1 LKDLVAL
8 FHGIG
13 LGKEGYSIIG
23 QGKVEQIM
31 NARPE
36 DRRLIFEEAMG
47 LMVYKARKQEIERK
61 IADSNENLYIFRQRI
76 DEVES
81 RLGRMGKEAQ
91 KALEWNTYSKDLKIN
106 EANTYMYRYENAEGE
121 KSKFKKD
128 IATISDKII
137 DLNTQIERINR
148 KIDENRER
156 ITQADF
162 SLSQLNDKRVELSVG
177 NERKDGELRLV
188 QERIKTYRSQI
199 EAATE
204 MLAGAK
210 ERIGEIDNEIALTNR
225 KNGEDTKR
233 IAQLETETEV
243 LRSTVT
249 ALDKKIEVF
258 EKLSDENR
266 QSQLS
271 SADDLT
277 KLKENLGTLT
287 ARLEA
292 TKDRQAELEN
302 TLQKTCGRKER

>member
-1 LKDLVAL
+1 M
-8 FHGIG
+8 
-13 LGKEGYSIIG
+13 S
-23 QGKVEQIM
+23 
-31 NARPE
+31 
-36 DRRLIFEEAMG
+36 
-47 LMVYKARKQEIERK
+47 
-61 IADSNENLYIFRQRI
+61 
-76 DEVES
+76 
-81 RLGRMGKEAQ
+81 KEAQ
-91 KALEWNTYSKDLKIN
+91 KALEWNTYSKELKVN

-148 KIDENRER
+148 KIEENRER

-162 SLSQLNDKRVELSVG
+162 RLSLLNDKRVELSVG

-188 QERIKTYRSQI
+188 QERIKTYQSQI
-199 EAATE
+199 EAATTYLE
-204 MLAGAK
+204 GAK

-233 IAQLETETEV
+233 VAQLETEVEV
-243 LRSTVT
+243 LRSAVV

-266 QSQLS
+266 QNQLS
-271 SADDLT
+271 SADDLS
-277 KLKENLGTLT
+277 KLKENLGTLA

-292 TKDRQAELEN
+292 TKDRMNELST
-302 TLQKTCGRKER
+302 TLQKTEERKERLESDLNAVQKDLKSLRSFTSTGMREFEEKQEEAREMQLTINDFNQ